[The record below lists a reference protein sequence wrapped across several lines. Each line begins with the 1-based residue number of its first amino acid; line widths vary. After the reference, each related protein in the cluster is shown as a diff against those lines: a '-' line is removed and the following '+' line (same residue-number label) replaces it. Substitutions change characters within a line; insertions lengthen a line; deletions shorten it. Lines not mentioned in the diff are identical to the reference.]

1 MGSHAGG
8 STLLRGRAL
17 EECRRSLGL
26 LTLLASVTAS
36 SGCGPPPHGT
46 IGAILGQQGDGRVFV
61 RDAPPGLGAEKAGLR
76 PGDEILFIDGVQ
88 ASALSPEQLSEVLG
102 GPIGAPVDL
111 TLLRDGQ
118 VLRVTVTRT
127 ESQQYSGTL
136 PAPR

>member
-1 MGSHAGG
+1 MPGTAPD
-8 STLLRGRAL
+8 GRCARAVSAL
-17 EECRRSLGL
+17 VRA
-26 LTLLASVTAS
+26 LTLLASVAAS
-36 SGCGPPPHGT
+36 SACGPPPHGT

-88 ASALSPEQLSEVLG
+88 ASSLSPEQLSEVLG

-111 TLLRDGQ
+111 TVLRDGQ
-118 VLRVTVTRT
+118 VLRLTVTRT
-127 ESQQYSGTL
+127 EARQYSGTL